1 MTDTTYNGWKN
12 YGTWNV
18 ALWISNDEGLYRSA
32 KEAGTYASFLDLFR
46 DYDTLDHSTTYRITI
61 ETPDGV
67 AWNDSGLDVIALDK
81 MIAEL

>member
-1 MTDTTYNGWKN
+1 MKDTTYNGWLN
-12 YGTWNV
+12 HATWNV
-18 ALWISNDEGLYRSA
+18 GLWISNDEGLYLCA
-32 KEAGTYASFLDLFR
+32 KEAGTYASFRDLLR
-46 DYDTLDHSTTYRITI
+46 GQWDDDGDRITI

>member
-1 MTDTTYNGWKN
+1 MTDTTYNGWRN
-12 YGTWNV
+12 HATWNV
-18 ALWISNDEGLYRSA
+18 ALWISNDEVLYRSA
-32 KEAGTYASFLDLFR
+32 KEAGTYARFR
-46 DYDTLDHSTTYRITI
+46 DQLRDQWDDDGDRITI

>member
-12 YGTWNV
+12 YETWNV
-18 ALWISNDEGLYRSA
+18 ALWIGHNEGLYQSA
-32 KEAGTYASFLDLFR
+32 KEAGTYASFRDQFR
-46 DYDTLDHSTTYRITI
+46 DQWDDDGDRITI

-67 AWNDSGLDVIALDK
+67 AWNDSGLDVLALDK

>member
-32 KEAGTYASFLDLFR
+32 KEAGTYARFR
-46 DYDTLDHSTTYRITI
+46 DLLRDQWDDDGDRITI

-67 AWNDSGLDVIALDK
+67 AWNDSGLDVLALDK